1 MQRIDDR
8 AGNCERG
15 GAGGVEVEE
24 ESVVKVVGEGFEG
37 WRRWGRVLVG
47 NVLKVT
53 GKTNFCCLT
62 ELLGSLFLL

>member
-1 MQRIDDR
+1 MTLPMQRIDGT

-24 ESVVKVVGEGFEG
+24 ESVVEVVGEGFEG
-37 WRRWGRVLVG
+37 WRRWMKVLVG

-53 GKTNFCCLT
+53 GTTNLY
-62 ELLGSLFLL
+62 